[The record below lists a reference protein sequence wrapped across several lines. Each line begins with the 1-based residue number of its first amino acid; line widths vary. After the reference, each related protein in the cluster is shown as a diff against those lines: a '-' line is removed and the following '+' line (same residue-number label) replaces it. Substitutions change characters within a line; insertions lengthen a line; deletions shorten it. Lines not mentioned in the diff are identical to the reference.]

1 VPFSPLGKGFLTG
14 TVKPGQLF
22 GEGDY
27 RNTIPRFNT
36 PEYFKANMKLVDYV
50 KELAI
55 KKQSTPAAIAIA

>member
-1 VPFSPLGKGFLTG
+1 MTG

-36 PEYFKANMKLVDYV
+36 PEYFKANMKFVDYV